1 MYALVEIAAQPT
13 ETLPAGAVM
22 EIWCAHDDIPAA
34 LDGSGAC
41 FRQVTAMFKQD
52 LESFS
57 LDAGSMLVHCS
68 TDPDDSIAYIVEWTM
83 PGKPT
88 RRFRI
93 QDLPY

>member
-13 ETLPAGAVM
+13 PTLPAGAVM
-22 EIWCAHDDIPAA
+22 EIWYADADHKECTRIADGMFRHELRAANLQEGSYLVRVQASGDVVDI
-34 LDGSGAC
+34 
-41 FRQVTAMFKQD
+41 
-52 LESFS
+52 E
-57 LDAGSMLVHCS
+57 
-68 TDPDDSIAYIVEWTM
+68 DPIVSIIEWTI